1 MSKKEELEAL
11 GYKTYE
17 NDKIAVFWNPNIC
30 QHAGLCVKG
39 NNLVFDVS
47 RRPWIDL
54 SKASAIEIAKVIDEC
69 PSKAL
74 QYELKINIEFDLSE
88 NMSIAYIGDEVIGEC
103 EFESE
108 DDTWTILHTGV
119 DEAYGGRGI
128 AKKLVI
134 SVADAAIK
142 YNKKIVPLCTYAKK
156 VLENNDEY
164 KKIIG

>member
-1 MSKKEELEAL
+1 MVAYLKWTCIFRNE
-11 GYKTYE
+11 KT
-17 NDKIAVFWNPNIC
+17 
-30 QHAGLCVKG
+30 G
-39 NNLVFDVS
+39 
-47 RRPWIDL
+47 
-54 SKASAIEIAKVIDEC
+54 KVIVA
-69 PSKAL
+69 S
-74 QYELKINIEFDLSE
+74 
-88 NMSIAYIGDEVIGEC
+88 IGDEVIGEC

-134 SVADAAIK
+134 SVAEAAIK